1 MAGRMLSVVNVREII
16 RHLRKAES
24 GRNISKT
31 LDINERTVSKYRE
44 LAEQHGLLKGELL
57 DMKAIDAL
65 LKDKFLIVPRPNQI
79 SKAAP
84 FQQTIETLLEQN
96 CSAQVIFERLRD
108 NHGFDGSYDSVK
120 RYVRGIKR
128 KNPEAFIRME
138 VDPGQE
144 AQVDFGTCGLM
155 YDPVEKRFRKSWCF
169 VMVLSYSRHMFVK
182 FVFDQKIPTWLEL
195 HTEAFEFFK
204 GCPRLVVIDNLKAGI
219 IKACLY
225 DPEAQR
231 SYQEYAEYH
240 GFLISPCPPRKA
252 NYKGKVEGGGV
263 KYVKN
268 NHMPGKNLPD
278 INAWNEDV
286 LKWCM
291 EKGRRIHGTTKK
303 VPLEMFEKIEKDV
316 LLPLPPEPYEIC
328 WWHRGNLH
336 PDCHIVFEG
345 SYYSAPYRLI
355 GQQLQAKISKEFVRI
370 YQEHEQIAM
379 HYRAKRK
386 GTRMTSREH
395 LPAEKLH
402 YCMQTPVWCRQKAR
416 EIGENTGELVDEMLR
431 TKGLNKLRTVQGIL
445 RLEKKYGAKR
455 LESACRRALFY
466 SDTKY
471 ATIKGILDK
480 ELDKEAIHEENVRP
494 KFKSAKYARYTVGG
508 LFDDESANTT
518 A

>member
-16 RHLRKAES
+16 RHLREAES
-24 GRNISKT
+24 GRNISKA
-31 LDINERTVSKYRE
+31 LGINERTVSKYRE
-44 LAEQHGLLKGELL
+44 LAEKHGLLKGELP
-57 DMKAIDAL
+57 DMRAVDAL
-65 LKDKFLIVPRPNQI
+65 LKEKSLIVPKPNQI

-84 FQQTIETLLEQN
+84 FHQTIEKLLVEN
-96 CSAQVIFERLRD
+96 CSAQVIFDRLRN

-169 VMVLSYSRHMFVK
+169 VMVLSFSRHMFVK

-195 HTEAFEFFK
+195 HTEAFAFF
-204 GCPRLVVIDNLKAGI
+204 GGVPRFVVIDNLKAGI

-231 SYQEYAEYH
+231 SYQEYAEDH
-240 GFLISPCPPRKA
+240 GFLISPCTMGKA
-252 NYKGKVEGGGV
+252 HLKGKVECGGV

-268 NHMPGKNLPD
+268 NLIPGKNLPD
-278 INAWNEDV
+278 INAWNEDA

-328 WWHRGNLH
+328 WWHRGRLH

-345 SYYSAPYRLI
+345 SYYSAPSRLI
-355 GQQLQAKISKEFVRI
+355 KQQLQAKISKEFVRI
-370 YQEHEQIAM
+370 YQEHEQVAM
-379 HYRAKRK
+379 HYRARRK

-395 LPAEKLH
+395 LPPEKLH

-416 EIGENTGELVDEMLR
+416 EIGAHTGELVEEMLR

-445 RLEKKYGAKR
+445 KLEKKYGTNR

-471 ATIKGILDK
+471 ATIKGILNK
-480 ELDKEAIHEENVRP
+480 ELDKEAIPEEAVRP

-508 LFDDESANTT
+508 LFDDESANAT

>member
-1 MAGRMLSVVNVREII
+1 MAGRTLAVVNVREII
-16 RHLRKAES
+16 RRIREAETDS
-24 GRNISKT
+24 AIGRDLSVN
-31 LDINERTVSKYRE
+31 RHTVSKYRE
-44 LAEQHGLLKGELL
+44 LAEQHGLLKGDLP
-57 DMKAIDAL
+57 DMKAIDGL
-65 LKDKFLIVPRPNQI
+65 LKDKSLIIPRPNQV

-84 FQQTIETLLEQN
+84 FHQTIEDLLVKN
-96 CSAQVIFERLRD
+96 CTAQVIFERLRS
-108 NHGFDGSYDSVK
+108 NHDFDGSYDSVK

-144 AQVDFGTCGLM
+144 AQVDFGACGLM

-182 FVFDQKIPTWLEL
+182 FVFDQKIPTWLQL
-195 HTEAFEFFK
+195 HTEAFEFF
-204 GCPRLVVIDNLKAGI
+204 GGVPRLVVIDNLKAGI
-219 IKACLY
+219 IRACLY
-225 DPEAQR
+225 DPEVQR
-231 SYQEYAEYH
+231 SYQEYAEDH
-240 GFLISPCPPRKA
+240 GFLISPCRPGKA
-252 NYKGKVEGGGV
+252 NHKGKVEGGGV

-303 VPLEMFEKIEKDV
+303 VPLELFEKIEKAA
-316 LLPLPPEPYEIC
+316 LLPLPAEPYEIC
-328 WWHRGNLH
+328 WWNRAKLH

-345 SYYSAPYRLI
+345 SYYSAPSRLI
-355 GQQLQAKISKEFVRI
+355 RQQLHAKISKEFVRI
-370 YQEHEQIAM
+370 YHEYEQVAM
-379 HYRAKRK
+379 HYRAGRK
-386 GTRMTSREH
+386 GTRMTSKEH
-395 LPAEKLH
+395 LPPDKLH

-416 EIGENTGELVDEMLR
+416 EIGENTGELVEEMFR
-431 TKGLNKLRTVQGIL
+431 TKGLDKLRTVQGIL
-445 RLEKKYGAKR
+445 RLEKKYGTKR

-480 ELDKEAIHEENVRP
+480 ELDKETIPEEAVRP
-494 KFKSAKYARYTVGG
+494 KFKSAKYARCTVGG
-508 LFDDESANTT
+508 LFDDESANAT